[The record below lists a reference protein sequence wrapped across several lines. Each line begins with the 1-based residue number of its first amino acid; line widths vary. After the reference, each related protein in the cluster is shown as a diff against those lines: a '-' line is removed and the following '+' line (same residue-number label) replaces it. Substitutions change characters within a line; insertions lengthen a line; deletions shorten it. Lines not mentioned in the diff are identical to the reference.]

1 MAQRKIKIA
10 QVITRMDRGGA
21 PDIVK
26 SLFHYLTKKGYDVTL
41 ISGSTTRPSLDTKG
55 FLRDYREKM
64 IMMPELQR
72 ELRPISD
79 IRAFIKL
86 FVLFKKKKFDIIH
99 THTAKAGFLGRI
111 AARLAGAC
119 AVVHTP
125 HGHNFYGY
133 FGRLKSRLIIMLERM
148 AALFADRIIALTDIE
163 KKDMFWYN
171 ICPVSKISVVRSG
184 IDLVRYNKNGLDK
197 ERKKSELKINA
208 DDFLVGM
215 MARLERV
222 KGAAYFIE
230 AVKYIS
236 DEFSKAKFLIVG
248 DGPLKENLTLLARRL
263 GIYDKITFTGWREDI
278 PDILSITDIV
288 VLPSLNEAVGRILLE
303 AGASGKPIVATA
315 VGGVPEIIRNGETG
329 FLVPPGDSKKIAEAV
344 VSLLKDEK
352 KRLQMGLTAKN
363 RVSSDFNENRM
374 TGEIHD
380 LYENLVK
387 V

>member
-1 MAQRKIKIA
+1 
-10 QVITRMDRGGA
+10 MDRGGA